1 MATPDFID
9 GFEWATT
16 GTILAKWTTGSI
28 SSVQTGRFSYGQCV
42 RMSGVTLYK
51 SLSTNF
57 ATVGAAAA
65 IRINTLNP
73 APLLGFRLSGS
84 IQCDLRMLAD
94 GRMTITRN
102 GTVVATSAAALMTG
116 VWYHL
121 EFALYV
127 HDSIGTAEVRI
138 NEVSFVSFSGDT
150 QATTAENSGY
160 ANEFFLLGAGSL
172 QVDFDDVCVYSGAGW
187 LGDCRIYS
195 LLPSGAGNYSQWT
208 PSAGSNYACVDET
221 APNSD
226 TDYVSETNPGDIDTY
241 AFGDISGSSAT
252 IQAVAVNMFAR
263 KDDAGA
269 RTICPVY
276 RRSSTDT
283 LGDNIS
289 LANGYLWYAKIWQAD
304 PLTAAA
310 WTLANLNG
318 SEFGVKLVS

>member
-16 GTILAKWTTGSI
+16 GNILTKWTTGSI
-28 SSVQTGRFSYGQCV
+28 NSVQTGRFAYGQCA
-42 RMSGVTLYK
+42 RMVGAALYR

-57 ATVGAAAA
+57 ITAGAAVAL
-65 IRINTLNP
+65 RINTLNA

-84 IQCDLRMLAD
+84 VQCDLRMLAD
-94 GRMTITRN
+94 GRVTITRS
-102 GTVVATSAAALMTG
+102 GTVVATSTAALSTAI
-116 VWYHL
+116 WYHL
-121 EFALYV
+121 EFALSV
-127 HDSIGTAEVRI
+127 HDSVGTAEVKI
-138 NEVSFVSFSGDT
+138 NETTFVSFTGDT

-160 ANEFFLLGAGSL
+160 VNEFFLLGAGSL
-172 QVDFDDVCVYSGAGW
+172 NVDFDDLCVYSGAGW
-187 LGDCRIYS
+187 MGDCRVYS

-208 PSAGSNYACVDET
+208 PSTGSNYACVDET

-226 TDYVSETNPGDIDTY
+226 TDYVSETNAGDIDTY
-241 AFGDISGSSAT
+241 AFGDISGSSGTVRAL
-252 IQAVAVNMFAR
+252 VVNLFAR

-289 LANGYLWYAKIWQAD
+289 LANSYLWYAKIWETD

-310 WTLANLNG
+310 WTLANING
-318 SEFGVKLVS
+318 SEFGVKLVA